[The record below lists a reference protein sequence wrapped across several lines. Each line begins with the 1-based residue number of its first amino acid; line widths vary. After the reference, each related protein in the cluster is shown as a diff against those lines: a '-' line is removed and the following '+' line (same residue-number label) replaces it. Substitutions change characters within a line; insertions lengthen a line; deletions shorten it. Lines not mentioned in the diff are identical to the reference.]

1 MKPSAAL
8 ADLPPPPSLER
19 GEGARW
25 TPAYCKARTEKVV
38 AEYCA
43 RHGIPCYLPLLRQKR
58 RYQRRTVEVFLPMF
72 RGYVFAR
79 LGQENRALFLE
90 CHRIVHLVEVDDA
103 QEGVLVAE
111 LRELQR
117 LEQLQD
123 AVELEVMP
131 EIRPGTPVTVA
142 DGPLRGTSGIVEVR
156 KGKTRVVVNI
166 ELLGRSVVAEMDL
179 GELEV
184 DGEN

>member
-1 MKPSAAL
+1 MK
-8 ADLPPPPSLER
+8 PPPSLADPRPPLLLER
-19 GEGARW
+19 GEGGRW

-38 AEYCA
+38 ADYCV

-79 LGQENRALFLE
+79 LGEANRALFLE

-103 QEGVLVAE
+103 QEARLVAE

-117 LEQLQD
+117 LEQAQE

-131 EIRPGTPVTVA
+131 EIRPGTVVAIA
-142 DGPLRGTSGIVEVR
+142 DGPLRGTTGIVEIR
-156 KGKTRVVVNI
+156 KGKTRVIVNI

-184 DGEN
+184 DAEC

>member
-1 MKPSAAL
+1 MKLSASPAGSPL
-8 ADLPPPPSLER
+8 PPSLER
-19 GEGARW
+19 GEGGRW
-25 TPAYCKARTEKVV
+25 TPAYCKPRTEKVV

-72 RGYVFAR
+72 RGYVFAW
-79 LGQENRALFLE
+79 LGEDNRARFLE
-90 CHRIVHLVEVDDA
+90 SHRIVHLVEVDDA

-111 LRELQR
+111 LGELQR
-117 LEQLQD
+117 LEQAQGT
-123 AVELEVMP
+123 VELEVMP
-131 EIRPGTPVTVA
+131 EIRPGTMVAVA
-142 DGPLRGTSGIVEVR
+142 DGPLRGTTGIVEVR
-156 KGKTRVVVNI
+156 KGKTRVIVNI

-184 DGEN
+184 EAEN